1 MKKHLPVL
9 LITLIVVALDQF
21 TKWLVVMK
29 IPLYSKIE
37 ILPIL
42 DFTNIRNT
50 GVAFGMLRDMPDSIR
65 YPFFALV
72 LILAIVAVFIF
83 LQKLDENEK
92 IIRFCLGLILGGAL
106 GNSID
111 RFRLGYV
118 TDFLNFHWVGNSSL
132 NWPPFNIADSA
143 ITVGAIS
150 IFIFGILFTKKE
162 KDVHGNN

>member
-1 MKKHLPVL
+1 MKKHLSVF
-9 LITLIVVALDQF
+9 LITSVVVILDQI
-21 TKWLVVMK
+21 TKWVVVMK

-42 DFTNIRNT
+42 DFTHIRNT

-72 LILAIVAVFIF
+72 LVLAVVAVFIF
-83 LQKLDENEK
+83 LQKLDEDEK
-92 IIRFCLGLILGGAL
+92 LIRYCLGLILGGAL
-106 GNSID
+106 GNSLD

-118 TDFLNFHWVGNSSL
+118 TDFINFHWVGDSSL

-143 ITVGAIS
+143 ITVGAVT
-150 IFIFGILFTKKE
+150 IFIFGILIGKKE
-162 KDVHGNN
+162 

>member
-1 MKKHLPVL
+1 MKKYLSVI
-9 LITLIVVALDQF
+9 LITSTVVILDQI
-21 TKWLVVMK
+21 TKWIVVMK

-37 ILPIL
+37 VFPIL
-42 DFTNIRNT
+42 DFTHIRNT
-50 GVAFGMLRDMPDSIR
+50 GVAFGMLRDLPDNIR

-83 LQKLDENEK
+83 LRKLGEDEK
-92 IIRFCLGLILGGAL
+92 LIKYCLGLILGGAL

-118 TDFLNFHWVGNSSL
+118 TDFINFHWVGNSSL

-143 ITVGAIS
+143 ITVGAIL
-150 IFIFGILFTKKE
+150 IFTFGIIITKKE
-162 KDVHGNN
+162 